1 MFQVETKFSVNIST
15 KVGTD
20 YKFIN
25 KGLFYMSV
33 LKIFCDSFTMK
44 IPMKI
49 QLLLKRELEFG
60 KLVKKCADYKQSE
73 QGANRQ
79 KYSFK
84 VVLHNSYTRKILD
97 VSRKY

>member
-49 QLLLKRELEFG
+49 QLLLKRELE
-60 KLVKKCADYKQSE
+60 LE
-73 QGANRQ
+73 EN
-79 KYSFK
+79 
-84 VVLHNSYTRKILD
+84 
-97 VSRKY
+97 